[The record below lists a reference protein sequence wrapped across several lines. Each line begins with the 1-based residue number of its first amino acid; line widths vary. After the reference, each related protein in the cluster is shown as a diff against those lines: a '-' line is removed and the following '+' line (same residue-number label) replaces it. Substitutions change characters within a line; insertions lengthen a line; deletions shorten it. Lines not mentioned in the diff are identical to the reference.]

1 MNRPDRTTVC
11 IVILA
16 ALAGCNGGSVKSR
29 LATLDQAISA
39 YGDALRWARYE
50 DAQKFHLTP
59 DGKTVALDEHAM
71 KDIRITGY
79 VVRETNFDEK
89 GTTADVQAEF
99 KYFFTSRG
107 TLVTKVVPQKWW
119 YEEESKR
126 WLLESG
132 LPDFT
137 PEPAHRPEER
147 DPRIK
152 EVPRE

>member
-1 MNRPDRTTVC
+1 MNRFTAG

-16 ALAGCNGGSVKSR
+16 ALAGCGGSGVKTRITS
-29 LATLDQAISA
+29 LDTAITDYA
-39 YGDALRWARYE
+39 NALRWGRYE
-50 DAQKFHLTP
+50 DAQKFHKNR
-59 DGKTVALDEHAM
+59 DGKSVALDEHSM

-79 VVRETNFDEK
+79 SVRETVFNEES
-89 GTTADVQAEF
+89 TEADVQAEF
-99 KYFFTSRG
+99 KYFLTSRG
-107 TLVTKVVPQKWW
+107 TLQTKVLPQKWW

-137 PEPAHRPEER
+137 PEAKEKAGQR

-152 EVPRE
+152 EVPRQ